1 MLKKAVKKNKL
12 SASRFSKGAGFT
24 MIELVLVVA
33 IGVVL
38 ATVGVINIQK
48 FRDSKDIEFSLN
60 ELAAA
65 VEETRSRSVT
75 QENGERWSVR
85 FISTSTG
92 TDAYEIYTGAVYA
105 SSNVVSYRSLRRSVK
120 FGEPSGDR
128 TIDLNFE
135 PVTGRLANKKVIT
148 LASGKGVQRIGD
160 VIVDTFGRVTK
171 RIEDD
176 VVGYWHFD
184 EGTGGTAYDALGA
197 GKNGILT
204 GSVSWASVGK
214 AGAAVDCNNT
224 TTDYINV
231 SATVDLSSV
240 WTITAWFKYPLAT
253 VGANWWTLT
262 RGNAGDHQI
271 IVRRSDSLLGMY
283 DNIEATGFNSSGY
296 VFTSLSTGWH
306 YIAVTGNGGVQQFY
320 IDGSYVGQTSKQSTT
335 DVRAICNYQ
344 GGSQNWGTVDEVRI
358 WSRALT
364 ADEVKARY
372 NDLR

>member
-1 MLKKAVKKNKL
+1 
-12 SASRFSKGAGFT
+12 

-48 FRDSKDIEFSLN
+48 FKNSKDVEFSLN
-60 ELAAA
+60 ELTAA
-65 VEETRSRSVT
+65 VEEARVRSVT
-75 QENGERWSVR
+75 QESGERWSVR

-105 SSNVVSYRSLRRSVK
+105 SSNVVSYRSLRHGMK
-120 FGEPSGDR
+120 FGEPSDDR

-148 LASGKGVQRIGD
+148 LASSKGVQRIGD
-160 VIVDTFGRVTK
+160 VIVDVFGRVTK

-184 EGTGGTAYDALGA
+184 EGTGISTADASGNGVYGTLQNSPLWQATSSCRSDRCLNFDGIDDYVSTGNLSSYADSVTVSAWIYHNASGNWDDIVAGGCGDLLFGFNNNNLNFGGQCNDPFTSISYTTNINSAWHHVAGVYDGSFASLYVDGVRVASSTKSGSFSSFAPSIGGLGA
-197 GKNGILT
+197 GSENFNGRI
-204 GSVSWASVGK
+204 
-214 AGAAVDCNNT
+214 
-224 TTDYINV
+224 
-231 SATVDLSSV
+231 
-240 WTITAWFKYPLAT
+240 
-253 VGANWWTLT
+253 
-262 RGNAGDHQI
+262 
-271 IVRRSDSLLGMY
+271 
-283 DNIEATGFNSSGY
+283 
-296 VFTSLSTGWH
+296 
-306 YIAVTGNGGVQQFY
+306 
-320 IDGSYVGQTSKQSTT
+320 
-335 DVRAICNYQ
+335 
-344 GGSQNWGTVDEVRI
+344 DEVRI

>member
-1 MLKKAVKKNKL
+1 MKLIKLKAE
-12 SASRFSKGAGFT
+12 SGFT

-33 IGVVL
+33 IGVIL

-48 FRDSKDIEFSLN
+48 FRNSKDVEFSLN

-65 VEETRSRSVT
+65 VEETRTRSVA
-75 QENGERWSVR
+75 QESGERWSIR

-105 SSNVVSYRSLRRSVK
+105 SSNVVSYRSLRRSVE

-148 LASGKGVQRIGD
+148 LVSSKGVRRIGD
-160 VIVDTFGRVTK
+160 VIVDIFGRVTK

-184 EGTGGTAYDALGA
+184 EGTGISTLDASGNGVYGTLQNSPLWQATSSCRA
-197 GKNGILT
+197 GRCLSFDGIDDYVST
-204 GSVSWASVGK
+204 GSLFSYADSVTVSAWVYHNASADWDDIVAGGCGDLLFGFSINNLSFGGRCNNPFTPISYTTNINSAWHHVAGVYDGSLASLYVDGVRVASSTK
-214 AGAAVDCNNT
+214 SGSFSAFIPNIGGLAGAEN
-224 TTDYINV
+224 
-231 SATVDLSSV
+231 
-240 WTITAWFKYPLAT
+240 F
-253 VGANWWTLT
+253 
-262 RGNAGDHQI
+262 
-271 IVRRSDSLLGMY
+271 
-283 DNIEATGFNSSGY
+283 
-296 VFTSLSTGWH
+296 
-306 YIAVTGNGGVQQFY
+306 
-320 IDGSYVGQTSKQSTT
+320 DG
-335 DVRAICNYQ
+335 RI
-344 GGSQNWGTVDEVRI
+344 DEVRI